1 MRSGTVESEMNGM
14 TNRIGGMVLA
24 ASLLL
29 VAGCDNDNNAAIP
42 AAAES
47 ATPTSS
53 AAATESAEPTGI
65 AETSMT
71 ELEALVE
78 KYGDLGLTDVHN
90 HDASGFQWNRTAKWE
105 RNRVARVV
113 LFGDVSEPSAVR
125 TDKAAWSAYR
135 KDPERIVPYFSG
147 FDLHDESSLDVVRDN
162 LEKGY
167 FGLGEIVAASTNSP
181 VASKV
186 AWKGFDP
193 MDGYLPRIYELCAE
207 YKAPILLHIDPLAG
221 TPLIKLEEALDA
233 YPDTIII
240 VGHINA
246 YNSPDLVEALMKKH
260 PNLYGDFF
268 AGFTDLNPAS
278 EYALSDYVP
287 VIKKFSDRFLLSTDS
302 GYGLPSEEAAIESM
316 YRMLDLLSDD
326 PSVMKRVARDNYDA
340 ILRAQPAT
348 KTQLEA
354 IKKLTFPEGG
364 QPDLTHMS
372 KLDAGTILIDAKVDL
387 SESAEG

>member
-1 MRSGTVESEMNGM
+1 
-14 TNRIGGMVLA
+14 
-24 ASLLL
+24 
-29 VAGCDNDNNAAIP
+29 
-42 AAAES
+42 
-47 ATPTSS
+47 
-53 AAATESAEPTGI
+53 
-65 AETSMT
+65 MT

-135 KDPERIVPYFSG
+135 KDPDRIVPYFSG
-147 FDLHDESSLDVVRDN
+147 FDLHDESSLEVVRAK
-162 LEKGY
+162 LEQGY

-181 VASKV
+181 VVSRV
-186 AWKGFDP
+186 EWKGFDP
-193 MDGYLPRIYELCAE
+193 MDGYLPQIYELCAQ

-221 TPLIKLEEALDA
+221 TPLAKLEEALDA

-246 YNSPDLVEALMKKH
+246 FNSPDNVEALMEKH

-268 AGFTDLNPAS
+268 AGFTDLNSAS
-278 EYALSDYVP
+278 GYSLADYVP

-326 PSVMKRVARDNYDA
+326 PAIMKRVAHDNYDA
-340 ILRAQPAT
+340 ILQAAPAT

-354 IKKLTFPEGG
+354 IKKLSFPDGNN
-364 QPDLTHMS
+364 PDITRLS
-372 KLDAGTILIDAKVDL
+372 KLEAGKILVDAGVDL
-387 SESAEG
+387 N

>member
-1 MRSGTVESEMNGM
+1 MRSGTVEAELNGISY
-14 TNRIGGMVLA
+14 RIYGIALA

-29 VAGCDNDNNAAIP
+29 AAGCDGGHNAAAP
-42 AAAES
+42 AVAETKAPVTSPASSEAASED
-47 ATPTSS
+47 
-53 AAATESAEPTGI
+53 AEPTSI

-90 HDASGFQWNRTAKWE
+90 HDASGLQWNRTAKWE

-113 LFGDVSEPSAVR
+113 LFGNVSEPSAVL
-125 TDKAAWSAYR
+125 TDKAAWLAYR

-147 FDLHDESSLDVVRDN
+147 FDLHDESSLEVVRDQ

-186 AWKGFDP
+186 AWKGLHP
-193 MDGYLPRIYELCAE
+193 MDGYLPRIYGLCAE
-207 YKAPILLHIDPLAG
+207 YKAPILLHIDPLSG
-221 TPLIKLEEALDA
+221 EPLAKLVEALDA
-233 YPDTIII
+233 YPDTTFI

-246 YNSPDLVEALMKKH
+246 YNSPENVEALMEKH

-268 AGFTDLNPAS
+268 AGFTDLNSAS
-278 EYALSDYVP
+278 GYSLADYVP

-326 PSVMKRVARDNYDA
+326 PAVMKRIAHDNYDA
-340 ILRAQPAT
+340 ILRAAPAT

-354 IKKLTFPEGG
+354 MKKLSFPEG
-364 QPDLTHMS
+364 QRPDLTRLS
-372 KLDAGTILIDAKVDL
+372 KLEAGTILIDADVDL
-387 SESAEG
+387 